1 VDNLIR
7 LKELQVVSGVLRKK
21 DEGLGFY
28 FIFSKGFLL
37 GEEGRMG

>member
-7 LKELQVVSGVLRKK
+7 LKKLQVVSGVLRKK
-21 DEGLGFY
+21 DKGLEF
-28 FIFSKGFLL
+28 FFSKGFLL